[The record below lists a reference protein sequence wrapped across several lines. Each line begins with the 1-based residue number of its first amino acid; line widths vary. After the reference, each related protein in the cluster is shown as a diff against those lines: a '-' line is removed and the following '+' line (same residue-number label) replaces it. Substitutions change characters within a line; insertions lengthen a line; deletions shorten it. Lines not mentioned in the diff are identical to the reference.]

1 MTMLNEMMSLIND
14 EPEDE
19 EDELPQSLD
28 FEKFMSELFEKVE
41 DEDWMERPV
50 KEIIY
55 SSLRLKSK
63 NSDIMRDQENV

>member
-41 DEDWMERPV
+41 D
-50 KEIIY
+50 
-55 SSLRLKSK
+55 
-63 NSDIMRDQENV
+63 